1 MQLAAVES
9 GLILVEP
16 GANVVTCKTIT
27 TFGEDL
33 DHLGIKQDGSL
44 TS

>member
-9 GLILVEP
+9 GLIEP
-16 GANVVTCKTIT
+16 GASVVTCKTIT

-44 TS
+44 AS